1 MLAVHLR
8 VNDAA
13 TNKPTPVR
21 LAITGPNG
29 EAYAPL
35 GRLAEFACGVGE
47 DVGGHLRLARTSYSY
62 IDGSCEIRL
71 PAGVPLRFQVSKGFQ
86 YRPLDQT
93 ITLGPGQMAIRLAIE
108 AWIPR
113 SGENP
118 WMSGDAR
125 SHFLSPQAAKL
136 EAAAEGLD
144 VVNVHAKVHHHLAND
159 GNTHASLPGMVE
171 FNGQSPAFEGEPI
184 VAVNTF
190 NSHPYLG
197 SLSLLNSHRPIFPL
211 AFGEPYG
218 TDDWSLMD
226 WCNQCH
232 RKNGLVV
239 WANPFQ
245 PEGGEALVAAILG
258 KVDAFELTPSPKS
271 PVLPWYYHL
280 LNAGVRLPLVGASGK
295 DSNRVPLGALRTL
308 ARIGLDAPRVY
319 ASWIEAVRAGN
330 TQVTNGPFVTC
341 RVECGR
347 VVVSAMS
354 DRVFEK
360 LELLADGLPITT
372 AAPTSGVDFH
382 LAVLEVPSPAASW
395 IAARCVGA
403 GLFAHT
409 SPIWL
414 GPERCDPRSVAV
426 LVEQIHRV
434 REWSTTRANFTEE
447 KWRSQLLSNCEAA
460 IARLS

>member
-47 DVGGHLRLARTSYSY
+47 DVGGHVRIGRESFSY
-62 IDGSCEIRL
+62 IDGSCEVRL
-71 PAGVPLRFQVSKGFQ
+71 PAGVPLRVRASKGIQ

-93 ITLGPGQMAIRLAIE
+93 ITLGLGQLAIRLTIE

-136 EAAAEGLD
+136 EAEAEGLD
-144 VVNVHAKVHHHLAND
+144 VVNVLAKVHHHLATD
-159 GNTHASLPGMVE
+159 GNTHASLPSMVE
-171 FNGQSPAFEGEPI
+171 FTGQVPVFDSEPC
-184 VAVNTF
+184 VVVNTF
-190 NSHPYLG
+190 NSHPVLG

-211 AFGEPYG
+211 AFGEPYD

-232 RKNGLVV
+232 RKKGLVV

-258 KVDAFELTPSPKS
+258 KVDAFELTPLPKS

-295 DSNRVPLGALRTL
+295 DSNRSALGAMRTL
-308 ARIGLDAPRVY
+308 TRIGTNAPRTY
-319 ASWIEAVRAGN
+319 ASWVEAVRTGN
-330 TQVTNGPFVTC
+330 TQVTNGPFVDC
-341 RVECGR
+341 KADGGR
-347 VVVSAMS
+347 VTVIAMC
-354 DRVFEK
+354 DRPFEK
-360 LELLADGLPITT
+360 LELVADGMPI
-372 AAPTSGVDFH
+372 ASVVPESGVDFH
-382 LAVLEVPSPAASW
+382 LAVLDLPIPEACW

-414 GPERCDPRSVAV
+414 GPERRDPRAV
-426 LVEQIHRV
+426 PVLLEQIHRV
-434 REWSTTRANFTEE
+434 REWATTRAIFTEE
-447 KWRSQLLSNCEAA
+447 KWRTQLLSNCEAA